1 MVTLKRYTI
10 VAVNDFIKTKA
21 KRMKLSYDEKGIMDM
36 IQYLKTVNYDI
47 KNYAYSE
54 DWALGQYRDFYC

>member
-21 KRMKLSYDEKGIMDM
+21 KCMKLSYDEKGIMDM